1 MSNSK
6 HPVIIIIVHPSIHSL
21 LWLVTSQTKWSI
33 NILEASSWLVERF
46 WLKIKSNKTRERGKI
61 MQQHRSFVFW
71 ASIRMLKPP
80 VRFIPTLSF
89 FIFLFAYS
97 SQQFRLPKEKRNE
110 MKWRSK
116 IVGFFSCSTC
126 FKCEF
131 FAPLKMR
138 RKKGFLMFSFQQLF
152 GRNIM
157 MSTIE
162 IMALKYS
169 RKKVQFASCNSF
181 CSSSSSWS
189 CHRTK
194 SEFYVTI
201 NFIENGHRKA

>member
-80 VRFIPTLSF
+80 VRFIPTLLFSLFSCLLILLSSF
-89 FIFLFAYS
+89 DY
-97 SQQFRLPKEKRNE
+97 QKRREEKWNE
-110 MKWRSK
+110 MKKQDK
-116 IVGFFSCSTC
+116 IVGFFFVLHASNANFLHHLKCAEKNVFWCSH
-126 FKCEF
+126 F
-131 FAPLKMR
+131 
-138 RKKGFLMFSFQQLF
+138 
-152 GRNIM
+152 N
-157 MSTIE
+157 
-162 IMALKYS
+162 
-169 RKKVQFASCNSF
+169 NSLVA
-181 CSSSSSWS
+181 
-189 CHRTK
+189 T
-194 SEFYVTI
+194 
-201 NFIENGHRKA
+201 